1 MKDFF
6 YFSRWERRGI
16 LLLLVLIFAIAGG
29 SEAYLRHRNG
39 GKADTAGEEEGVA
52 ARQEYAAFAASLR
65 QKEQEWTR
73 RTSAYDRIPQPP
85 VQLAPFDPNTADSA
99 ALRRLG
105 LPGWMARNVVRYR
118 EKGGRFRRAEDFK
131 KIYGLTAGQYETLRP
146 YLRIAPEDTA
156 RVTAQLYL
164 PPVKTDSTERPFKY
178 PTGTVVDLNG
188 ADTTE
193 LKKIPG
199 IGSGIARMIAGYR
212 QRLGGFYRIEQL
224 KEINLDYEQ
233 LRPWFSIQEDSIRCI
248 NLNRAGIERLRR
260 HPYIN
265 FYQAKAFVEYRRKHG
280 ELRNLKVFALHEDFT
295 ADDLE
300 RISHYVCFE

>member
-164 PPVKTDSTERPFKY
+164 PPAKADSTERPFKY
-178 PTGTVVDLNG
+178 PTGTVIDLNA

-224 KEINLDYEQ
+224 KEINLDHEQ
-233 LRPWFSIQEDSIRCI
+233 LRPWFSIQEDSIRRI
-248 NLNRAGIERLRR
+248 NLNRAGVDRLRR

-265 FYQAKAFVEYRRKHG
+265 FYQAKAFVEYRRKYG

>member
-39 GKADTAGEEEGVA
+39 GKADTADGEEGTA

-65 QKEQEWTR
+65 QKEQEWIR

-233 LRPWFSIQEDSIRCI
+233 LRPWFSIQEDSIRRI